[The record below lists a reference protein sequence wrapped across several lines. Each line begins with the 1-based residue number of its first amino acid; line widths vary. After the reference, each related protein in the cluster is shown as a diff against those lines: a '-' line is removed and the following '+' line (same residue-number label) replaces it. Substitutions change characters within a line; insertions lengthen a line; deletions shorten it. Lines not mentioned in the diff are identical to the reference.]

1 MSQREHL
8 MIVHKATGVM
18 PERLLNAPRCPEALA
33 YLWALFVRLR
43 ARCTPSMGV
52 ARILYSDIA
61 AFVQVTGQR
70 LTAWEVSVIERLDD
84 AFVEASRGD

>member
-1 MSQREHL
+1 MTLREHL
-8 MIVHKATGVM
+8 NAVA
-18 PERLLNAPRCPEALA
+18 ERSGELPARLRNAPKCPPALS

-43 ARCTPSMGV
+43 SRCTPSMSV
-52 ARILYSDIA
+52 PRILYTDML
-61 AFVQVTGQR
+61 AFMQVTGQR